1 MTQYENYILLGPPGS
16 GKSTVAK
23 ILCGEIGIR
32 HIEMGNELRKAA
44 SEDTELGRMIYQIIF
59 EKKELVPDGIV
70 EKVVDEIL
78 SEYDGGIL
86 LDGAPRCVPQI
97 DDIMEVLEHHERPLK
112 KVIYL
117 ALPLEVGIDRIVK
130 RMICRECGTP
140 YKIGKHVEAETKVC
154 SVCGGEVIHRA
165 DDSEAGVRKRYE
177 VFEEKTMPVIEHF
190 RATGQLLEINGEG
203 TPEDVEKEVVRGL
216 GL

>member
-23 ILCGEIGIR
+23 ILCNELGIR

-44 SEDTELGRMIYQIIF
+44 EEDTELGRMIHEIIF

-78 SEYDGGIL
+78 NTYEWGTL
-86 LDGAPRCVPQI
+86 LDGAPRCLPQI
-97 DDIMEVLEHHERPLK
+97 DDILEVLEHHSRPLK
-112 KVIYL
+112 KVVYL
-117 ALPLEVGIDRIVK
+117 SLPLEEGIARIVH
-130 RMICRECGTP
+130 RMICSQCSTP
-140 YKIGKHVEAETKVC
+140 YTMGRHKETETKIC
-154 SVCGGEVIHRA
+154 SVCGGELMHRK
-165 DDSEAGVRKRYE
+165 DDTEEGVRKRYQ
-177 VFEEKTMPVIEHF
+177 VFEEKTMPVIEYF
-190 RATGQLLEINGEG
+190 KEKGQVLEVNALGS
-203 TPEDVEKEVVRGL
+203 PLDVERQVVAGL